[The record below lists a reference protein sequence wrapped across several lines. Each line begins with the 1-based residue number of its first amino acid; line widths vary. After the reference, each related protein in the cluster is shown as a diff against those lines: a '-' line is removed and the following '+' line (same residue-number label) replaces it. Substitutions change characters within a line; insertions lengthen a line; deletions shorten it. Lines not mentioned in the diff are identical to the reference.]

1 MKSFLRKS
9 SPLLVHL
16 PYSSSWLVPVVL
28 WQLLAGGCSAPVARP
43 TGPAKDYADA
53 GDLFSKARYDRAL
66 GYTAGFV
73 RGAPGEFNE
82 RGRVLRAVILSGEV
96 NAYTELA
103 DAYQKGAD
111 ATKNPQ
117 WKAEFTRLH
126 HDNLRYDAE
135 RSLGLA
141 EVAHALTQNGTLP
154 KELTL
159 EAPYPRV
166 EGPMMVAQLTRVRDG
181 GWIDAGDQESA
192 SIEAQRMAIENVL
205 AQLTGGDRSQARAKL
220 TAGPVKIDG
229 VDFGLFL
236 GQELLTAA
244 SSFDKKHLH
253 DPGKMKALCSEAGA
267 ASKATAT
274 LLQASPDASKEKRLK
289 KLQDDVKEATKGV

>member
-1 MKSFLRKS
+1 MLRRS
-9 SPLLVHL
+9 LFVLAL
-16 PYSSSWLVPVVL
+16 TACAVPFGFTGCGTAETDDADTYYIVSG
-28 WQLLAGGCSAPVARP
+28 AGQAVRDFDWVRRHIRP
-43 TGPAKDYADA
+43 DEHA
-53 GDLFSKARYDRAL
+53 
-66 GYTAGFV
+66 
-73 RGAPGEFNE
+73 
-82 RGRVLRAVILSGEV
+82 
-96 NAYTELA
+96 ELA
-103 DAYQKGAD
+103 DAYQKGAE

-117 WKAEFTRLH
+117 WKAEFIRLH
-126 HDNLRYDAE
+126 HDNLRYAAE

-154 KELTL
+154 KDLTL
-159 EAPYPRV
+159 EVPYPKV

-181 GWIDAGDQESA
+181 GWIEAGDQESA

-229 VDFGLFL
+229 ADFGLFL

-244 SSFDKKHLH
+244 SAF
-253 DPGKMKALCSEAGA
+253 DPGKMKALCSEADA

-274 LLQASPDASKEKRLK
+274 LLHASPDASKEKRLK
-289 KLQDDVKEATKGV
+289 KLQDDVKEAVRNA